1 MGLFNRKQ
9 KKQLRSIIKEY
20 YGGNIRYFVWNYT
33 KGMYDIP
40 EVRNAI
46 ECVADIFSAIPMY
59 HKRVD
64 KNGNV
69 TYFED
74 SLARVLTIKPNELQ
88 NATQFWKTIITQL
101 LVENNVFIE
110 PIYNYLDGNLK
121 DLYPLPVKDFD
132 FELENGAAYVQFY
145 DAPKTPAKKYNLGNI
160 IYLSRFC
167 KLIGGEKSNL
177 GLYEKVL
184 KSLGEQIVNVASP
197 KKVRALLQGKGSGLG
212 QLKDRDKEGTMKE
225 VQANFDEN
233 VNGIAYLDAV
243 WQVTPINWQ
252 ENDVNQELMK
262 FIVNE
267 VYNYFRIN
275 DTIINNKAN
284 EVEFEMF
291 VNNSIKP
298 LAKQIEQEFTSKLFT
313 QREIEV
319 GHRIELDTFALSVS
333 TLQSKANL
341 FNVASRQGIMN
352 IDEMRE
358 LIGQPPLANGLGKM
372 YRVTGDTINLEKVDE
387 YQAAQK
393 GVIKSVSAEDVSH
406 ETNSD
411 DINNSNK
418 EGQDGETK

>member
-64 KNGNV
+64 KSGNV
-69 TYFED
+69 TYLED

-121 DLYPLPVKDFD
+121 DLYPLPVKDFE
-132 FELENGAAYVQFY
+132 FELESGAAYVQFY
-145 DAPKTPAKKYNLGNI
+145 DAPKTPAKKYNLANI

-167 KLIGGEKSNL
+167 KLTGGEKSNL

-233 VNGIAYLDAV
+233 VNGIAYLDAA

-275 DTIINNKAN
+275 DSIINNKAN

-393 GVIKSVSAEDVSH
+393 GVIKSVSTESVSH

-411 DINNSNK
+411 DINNSDK
-418 EGQDGETK
+418 EAQDGETK

>member
-40 EVRNAI
+40 EVRNAV
-46 ECVADIFSAIPMY
+46 ECVADIFSSIPIY

-69 TYFED
+69 VYLED
-74 SLARVLTIKPNELQ
+74 ALSRVLTIKPNELQ
-88 NATQFWKTIITQL
+88 NATQFWKSVITQL

-110 PIYNYLDGNLK
+110 PTYNYMDGSLTN
-121 DLYPLPVKDFD
+121 LYPLPIKDFE

-145 DAPKTPAKKYNLGNI
+145 DVPKTPAKKYNLGNL
-160 IYLSRFC
+160 IYINRFC
-167 KLIGGEKSNL
+167 KLVGGDKGNL

-184 KSLGEQIVNVASP
+184 KSLGEQIVNAASP
-197 KKVRALLQGKGSGLG
+197 KQVRALLQGKGQGLG

-225 VQANFDEN
+225 VQASFDEN
-233 VNGIAYLDAV
+233 INGIAYLDAA
-243 WQVTPINWQ
+243 WQITPIDWKVN
-252 ENDVNQELMK
+252 EVNQELMK
-262 FIVNE
+262 FVINV

-275 DTIINNKAN
+275 DNIINNKAN

-291 VNNSIKP
+291 INNSIKP
-298 LAKQIEQEFTSKLFT
+298 IARQVEQEFTSKLFT

-319 GHRIELDTFALSVS
+319 GHRIELDTFALSIS

-358 LIGQPPLANGLGKM
+358 LIGQPPLTNGLGKM

-387 YQAAQK
+387 YQKYQK
-393 GVIKSVSAEDVSH
+393 NVPDKKDDDNAEKD
-406 ETNSD
+406 
-411 DINNSNK
+411 K
-418 EGQDGETK
+418 